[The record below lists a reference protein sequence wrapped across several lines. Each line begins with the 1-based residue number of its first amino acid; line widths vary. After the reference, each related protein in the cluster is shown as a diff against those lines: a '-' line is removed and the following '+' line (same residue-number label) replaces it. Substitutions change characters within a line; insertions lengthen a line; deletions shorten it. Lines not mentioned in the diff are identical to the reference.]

1 MPGNSPVVLMHA
13 TLWWPLAARLAIRFR
28 DLGCQ
33 VYSICPP
40 VHPLHSVRGIE
51 GRYTIRSWSVQQS
64 LIEAIEGAQADY
76 IVPTDDRAIW
86 QLHALAISHPQ
97 YHERVVRSLGD
108 SKSFETVRS
117 RIRLL
122 TLAESLQIRIPRTAP
137 LRSLGEAT
145 CYANSWGY
153 PALVKRDGTS
163 GGRGVTVVKTP
174 KGVLDAYRRLQRS
187 ASVLVSMKRRLVD
200 GDCLAF
206 FRPSSLPPQEI
217 SLQSFIAGTPANAM
231 YSCFKGKLLATLQ
244 VRTICAQHAAG
255 AALVV
260 ERIKDPRIEDAG
272 KKLAQALSLSGFFG
286 LDFLLEN
293 GTGNPY
299 LLEMNPRATQLGH
312 LPLEN
317 SGNGASLAEALWLAW
332 TGGALSQPPLVDGST
347 EIPQRV
353 AFYPQ
358 ALVLGPNNSLLTSA
372 WLDRPDEEPDL
383 VRELSQTGWPD
394 RRLLYRLFHRLYS
407 VPPDEPVVFSDSA
420 SGANAV

>member
-1 MPGNSPVVLMHA
+1 MPGDSPVVLMHA
-13 TLWWPLAARLAIRFR
+13 TLWWPIAARLAIRFR
-28 DLGCQ
+28 DLGCR
-33 VYSICPP
+33 VHSICPP
-40 VHPLHSVRGIE
+40 EHPLHSVRGIE
-51 GRYTIRSWSVQQS
+51 RRYTIRSWSVQQS
-64 LIEAIEGAQADY
+64 LIEAIEGTHADH

-97 YHERVVRSLGD
+97 YQELVVRSLGD

-145 CYANSWGY
+145 CYANSWSY

-163 GGRGVTVVKTP
+163 GGRGVTVVETP
-174 KGVLDAYRRLQRS
+174 KGVLDAYRRLQRN

-206 FRPSSLPPQEI
+206 FRPRSLPPQEI

-231 YSCFKGKLLATLQ
+231 YSCFKGRLLATLQ

-260 ERIKDPRIEDAG
+260 ERINDPRIEDAG

-293 GTGNPY
+293 GTGNPH

-317 SGNGASLAEALWLAW
+317 SGDGGSLAEALWLAW
-332 TGGALSQPPLVDGST
+332 TGSEATQPPTFAARAKL
-347 EIPQRV
+347 PQRV

-383 VRELSQTGWPD
+383 VWELSQMGWPE
-394 RRLLYRLFHRLYS
+394 RRLLYRLFHQFYA
-407 VPPDEPVVFSDSA
+407 VPPDEPVVFSDSE
-420 SGANAV
+420 SGANFV